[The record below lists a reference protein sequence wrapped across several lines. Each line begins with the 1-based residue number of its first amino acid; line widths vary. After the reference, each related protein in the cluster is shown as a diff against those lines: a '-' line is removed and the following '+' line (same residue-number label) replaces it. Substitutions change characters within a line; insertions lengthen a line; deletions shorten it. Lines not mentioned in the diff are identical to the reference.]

1 MAYLRTLEGTTARQ
15 TGGDLENLFNC
26 NDTIGVLLFGADAWN
41 KIKLYAANRAL
52 ELLAAKSDFASN
64 LSKIT
69 GRKVYRP
76 TNDILER
83 AFGFNH
89 CLGVE
94 LYGVEEW
101 RDFVLDVKTYTP
113 PEYAAELCG
122 GVGDAI
128 KNMLKPSGLLYPET
142 MSAGGIAQ
150 WLLAAG
156 LTNTAD
162 ALYSIGAKSGTDK
175 ALEARAEA
183 ADARALQTQQEAI
196 AAVEAAK
203 KMYNTEYARAK
214 ASEDATATANANL
227 QYQLQTNPE
236 YMAQQRQNYI
246 LIGGAVLM
254 GLALIA
260 FRK

>member
-1 MAYLRTLEGTTARQ
+1 MAYLRTLEGSTAARQ
-15 TGGDLENLFNC
+15 TGADLEDLFNC
-26 NDTIGVLLFGADAWN
+26 NDTIGVMLFGADAWN

-101 RDFVLDVKTYTP
+101 SDFVLDVKTYTP
-113 PEYAAELCG
+113 PEYSAELC

-128 KNMLKPSGLLYPET
+128 KNMLKPSGLLFPET

-150 WLLAAG
+150 WLLIPG
-156 LTNTAD
+156 LSNTSD
-162 ALYSIGAKSGTDK
+162 AMYSIGAKSATDK

-183 ADARALQTQQEAI
+183 ADARAAQTQQEAV

-203 KMYNTEYARAK
+203 KMYDTEYARAK
-214 ASEDATATANANL
+214 AAEDATATANANL
-227 QYQLQTNPE
+227 QYQLKTNPE

-246 LIGGAVLM
+246 LIGAAVLM
-254 GLALIA
+254 GLSLIA

>member
-26 NDTIGVLLFGADAWN
+26 NDTIGVMLFGADAWN

-64 LSKIT
+64 LSKIA
-69 GRKVYRP
+69 GQKIYRP

-122 GVGDAI
+122 VGDAI
-128 KNMLKPSGLLYPET
+128 KNMLKPAGLLYPET
-142 MSAGGIAQ
+142 MSPGGIAQ

-162 ALYSIGAKSGTDK
+162 ALYSLGAKSATDK

-183 ADARALQTQQEAI
+183 ADARAVQTQQEA
-196 AAVEAAK
+196 AAAIEAAK
-203 KMYNTEYARAK
+203 QIYNTEYARAK
-214 ASEDATATANANL
+214 AQEDATATANANL
-227 QYQLQTNPE
+227 QYQLKTNPE
-236 YMAQQRQNYI
+236 YMAQQHRNYVI
-246 LIGGAVLM
+246 LGGCALLAAVL
-254 GLALIA
+254 LV
-260 FRK
+260 RKK